1 LISKDDRDTALRLLE
16 LVNLVA
22 DQMISH
28 PKAIEKMYG
37 QLPEGKKRAI
47 DTRNQKALTRDKTQ
61 I

>member
-1 LISKDDRDTALRLLE
+1 LRLLE